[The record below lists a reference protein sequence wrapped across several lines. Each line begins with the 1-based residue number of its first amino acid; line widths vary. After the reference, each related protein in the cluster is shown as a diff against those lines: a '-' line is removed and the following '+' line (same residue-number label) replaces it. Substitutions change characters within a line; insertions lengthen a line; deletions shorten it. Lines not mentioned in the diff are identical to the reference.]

1 MSNWIKKLFLVV
13 FVLTL
18 TFGLSACQTKPEEGN
33 QVTVTVELYDQT
45 LLVSKEFKVN
55 ENVSAEAVLEQ
66 HLTPTFEVYSW
77 GKMLLTLTYQT
88 HKLTPGPQEFIAFY
102 VNGVSS
108 MVGVSEY
115 YVKADDILAFKL
127 ESWS

>member
-1 MSNWIKKLFLVV
+1 MSNWFKKILLVV
-13 FVLTL
+13 FLLTL
-18 TFGLSACQTKPEEGN
+18 SFGLAACQVKPEEGDK
-33 QVTVTVELYDQT
+33 VLVTVELYNQN

-55 ENVSAEAVLEQ
+55 ENVTAEAVLVE
-66 HLTPTFEVYSW
+66 HLEPTFETYTW
-77 GKMLLTLTYQT
+77 GKMLLSLTYQT
-88 HKLTPGPQEFIAFY
+88 FTLQPGDQEFIAFY

-115 YVKADDILAFKL
+115 YVKANDVLAFKL

>member
-1 MSNWIKKLFLVV
+1 MSNWIKKILVV
-13 FVLTL
+13 VFMLTL
-18 TFGLSACQTKPEEGN
+18 TFGLAACQAKPEEGN
-33 QVTVTVELYDQT
+33 QVNVTVELYNQT
-45 LLVSKEFKVN
+45 LLVSKTFKVN
-55 ENVSAEAVLEQ
+55 ENVSAEAVLDT
-66 HLTPTFEVYSW
+66 HLTATYEVYSW

-88 HKLTPGPQEFIAFY
+88 HKLTPGAQEFIAFY

-108 MVGVSEY
+108 MVGVSDY